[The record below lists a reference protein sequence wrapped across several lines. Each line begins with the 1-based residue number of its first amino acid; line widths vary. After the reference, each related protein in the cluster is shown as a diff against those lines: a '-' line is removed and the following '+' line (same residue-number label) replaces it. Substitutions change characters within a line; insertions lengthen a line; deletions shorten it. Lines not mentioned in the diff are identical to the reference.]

1 MSRSSVL
8 GKGLFVTFEGGE
20 GSGKTTQIRALGERL
35 RAAGHEVVMTREP
48 GGTPEAEKIR
58 DLLVQ
63 RDGGAWTG
71 MAECLLFFAARVM
84 HVQNLIRPALS
95 AGKIVLCDR
104 FTDSTI
110 AYQAGGR
117 GLPGDKVRALA
128 ALALDGFE
136 PDLTFILDIDPVEGL
151 RRSESRLATTSNGKE
166 KHEDRFERLDLSFHK
181 NLRQAYL
188 GIARDAPE
196 RCRVIEATLER
207 GIITDIL
214 EKETLEMIG
223 AA

>member
-1 MSRSSVL
+1 MSLPSV
-8 GKGLFVTFEGGE
+8 GKGRFVTFEGGE
-20 GSGKTTQIRALGERL
+20 GAGKTTQIRAVAERL
-35 RAAGHEVVMTREP
+35 RAAGREVVTTREP

-71 MAECLLFFAARVM
+71 MAESLLFFAARVM
-84 HVQNLIRPALS
+84 HVHSLIRPAIDS
-95 AGKIVLCDR
+95 GKIVLCDR

-117 GLPGDKVRALA
+117 GLSADTVRALA
-128 ALALDGFE
+128 ALALDGFG

-151 RRSESRLATTSNGKE
+151 RRSEARLATASGGRE
-166 KHEDRFERLDLSFHK
+166 RHEDRFERLDLSFHR
-181 NLRQAYL
+181 NLRHAYL
-188 GIARDAPE
+188 EIARAEPV
-196 RCRVIEATLER
+196 RCRVIEATLEQ

-214 EKETLEMIG
+214 DREIRER
-223 AA
+223 A